1 MENLLFPLLL
11 VALIV
16 PMYLATRRQKKE
28 MAKTA
33 AMQSELSVGDRVL
46 MTSGI
51 QGIIVEVDETSI
63 DLEIAEDVI
72 TTWTRSAVREVL
84 SDDAYDESDAVA
96 EVETDAEETPATDTT
111 PRLNKD

>member
-28 MAKTA
+28 MAKTT

-84 SDDAYDESDAVA
+84 SDDAYDESDTVA
-96 EVETDAEETPATDTT
+96 EVESSADDTSATDTT